1 MFTVDRLPLSALLQA
16 GADDGR
22 TFTSAVGVLLS
33 VIVHTVSG
41 EPADDHL
48 GFPPFDERG
57 VHLTDLNRLVR
68 DDADDFEGDD
78 VRVTDQ
84 IRELHGLTF
93 RCLTS

>member
-1 MFTVDRLPLSALLQA
+1 MDRLPLSALLQA
-16 GADDGR
+16 GPDDGR

-33 VIVHTVSG
+33 AVVHTVSA
-41 EPADDHL
+41 EATDDHL
-48 GFPPFDERG
+48 RFPPLDKLG
-57 VHLTDLNRLVR
+57 VHLTNLDRLVR